1 MRQFKTPQILEP
13 KHIVLHYQQ
22 LLMAAKVENN
32 IVFYFPNIYM
42 IGMIMEIP
50 KQNNIKKKENRIK
63 KS

>member
-1 MRQFKTPQILEP
+1 
-13 KHIVLHYQQ
+13 
-22 LLMAAKVENN
+22 MAAKVENN

-63 KS
+63 KSRKYIATIKTIEQLL